1 MALIRELRQLV
12 EALDRR
18 VPHIERA
25 GEITIARESA
35 ELRARAVPA
44 DRRARTGSL
53 EAGVAHHAPQF
64 AVEEGSSRCSS
75 LSVSFSG

>member
-1 MALIRELRQLV
+1 MTDDQAHLRDRMALIRELRQLV

-35 ELRARAVPA
+35 ELRARAVQRIA
-44 DRRARTGSL
+44 ELEQDSL
-53 EAGVAHHAPQF
+53 KPE
-64 AVEEGSSRCSS
+64 
-75 LSVSFSG
+75 

>member
-35 ELRARAVPA
+35 ELRARAVQRIA
-44 DRRARTGSL
+44 ELEQDSL
-53 EAGVAHHAPQF
+53 KPE
-64 AVEEGSSRCSS
+64 
-75 LSVSFSG
+75 

>member
-18 VPHIERA
+18 VPHIDRA

-35 ELRARAVPA
+35 ELRARAVQRIA
-44 DRRARTGSL
+44 GL
-53 EAGVAHHAPQF
+53 EQDPLKP
-64 AVEEGSSRCSS
+64 E
-75 LSVSFSG
+75 

>member
-1 MALIRELRQLV
+1 MTDDQAPLRDRMALIRELRQLV

-35 ELRARAVPA
+35 ELRARAVQRIA
-44 DRRARTGSL
+44 ELEQDSL
-53 EAGVAHHAPQF
+53 KPE
-64 AVEEGSSRCSS
+64 
-75 LSVSFSG
+75 

>member
-1 MALIRELRQLV
+1 VTDDQAHLRDRMALIRELRQLV

-35 ELRARAVPA
+35 ELRARAVQRIA
-44 DRRARTGSL
+44 ELEQDSL
-53 EAGVAHHAPQF
+53 KPE
-64 AVEEGSSRCSS
+64 
-75 LSVSFSG
+75 